1 MKERL
6 IFAPNLYLGEGISAD
21 KVDKIKNKL
30 LKKPFSCSITV
41 ISISRNPRDQ
51 LEIYEA
57 RQLVQNYYLKNP
69 PYVVGLASDYEE
81 ALEIVRRIVVE
92 CLKKREDCALKEYLL
107 C

>member
-30 LKKPFSCSITV
+30 LKKPLSCGIT
-41 ISISRNPRDQ
+41 IITISRNPRDQ
-51 LEIYEA
+51 LEIYQA
-57 RQLVQNYYLKNP
+57 RQLVQSYYRNNP
-69 PYVVGLASDYEE
+69 PYVVGLASDREE
-81 ALEIVRRIVVE
+81 ALDLVRQIVAE
-92 CLKKREDCALKEYLL
+92 CLKQREDCALKEYLL